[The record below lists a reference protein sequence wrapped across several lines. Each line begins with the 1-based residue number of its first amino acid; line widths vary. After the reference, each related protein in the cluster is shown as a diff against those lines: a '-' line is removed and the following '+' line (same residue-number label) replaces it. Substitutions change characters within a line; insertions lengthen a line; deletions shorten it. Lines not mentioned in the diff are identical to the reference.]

1 MKIDLPQGT
10 LETLVL
16 KTLSWGP
23 LHGYGIGRWIE
34 KASGDT
40 LVIEEGSMYPA
51 LYRMEKRGWIAA
63 EWRQTENN
71 RRAKYYALT
80 DEGSAQM
87 RNASRSWLTLVDSV
101 GRVLYA
107 DGSAV
112 A

>member
-16 KTLSWGP
+16 KTLSWGS

-40 LVIEEGSMYPA
+40 LVIEEGSLYPA
-51 LYRMEKRGWIAA
+51 LYRMEKRGWI
-63 EWRQTENN
+63 ESDWRQTENK

-80 DEGSAQM
+80 DEGRAHMQ
-87 RNASRSWLTLVDSV
+87 NASRNWMTLVDSV

>member
-16 KTLSWGP
+16 KTLSWGA

-34 KASGDT
+34 RASGNT
-40 LVIEEGSMYPA
+40 LVIEEGSLYPA
-51 LYRMEKRGWIAA
+51 LYRMEKRGWIES
-63 EWRQTENN
+63 EWRQTENK

-80 DEGSAQM
+80 DEGRAQM
-87 RNASRSWLTLVDSV
+87 QTSSRSWLSLVDSV

-107 DGSAV
+107 DGAAV

>member
-16 KTLSWGP
+16 KTLSWSP
-23 LHGYGIGRWIE
+23 LHGYGIGRSIE
-34 KASGDT
+34 RASGGT
-40 LVIEEGSMYPA
+40 LAIEEGSLYPA
-51 LYRMEKRGWIAA
+51 LYRMEKRGWIDA
-63 EWRQTENN
+63 EWRQTENK

-80 DEGSAQM
+80 PEGRAQM
-87 RNASRSWLTLVDSV
+87 QSAAQSWLTLVDSV

-107 DGSAV
+107 EAAV